1 MSTFGLTVITNAYT
15 RLNVFQ
21 PGALIPPA
29 QANQAL
35 RLLNNMLSQW
45 AVMPWATSPV
55 VAREVIALTANK
67 GGPSLPYS
75 WGPGGDITS
84 PRPSSQSTITGA
96 ALVLSASSPTVEA
109 RLAIY
114 TDDGYQNER
123 VKELTNSQPTGIY
136 YQATSPRGTLQ
147 LYPVPDTAINP
158 LVIYRR
164 LPLGPFADL
173 ATTSYSF
180 PDGYDEAIDYNLTR
194 RLASLSGRTM
204 LPEDLLI
211 ARESL
216 LTIQRAN
223 VKLSDLGNDFASVW
237 DGAAGGYNINTGV

>member
-1 MSTFGLTVITNAYT
+1 MSTVALTLITNAFT

-21 PGALIPPA
+21 PGALIPPS

-35 RLLNNMLSQW
+35 RLLNNMLGQW
-45 AVMPWATSPV
+45 AQMAWATSPV
-55 VAREVIALTANK
+55 VVREVVTTVANK

-75 WGPGGDITS
+75 WGPGGDVTS
-84 PRPSSQSTITGA
+84 PRPSNVQSLTGA
-96 ALVLSASSPTVEA
+96 AWILLTATPHVDVP
-109 RLAIY
+109 LAIY
-114 TDDGYQNER
+114 TDDAYQA
-123 VKELTNSQPTGIY
+123 VATKELTNSQPTGIY

-147 LYPVPDTAINP
+147 LWPVPTVAGA
-158 LVIYRR
+158 LALYRQQ
-164 LPLGPFADL
+164 PLGPFPDL
-173 ATTSYSF
+173 ATTSVSF

-216 LTIQRAN
+216 LTIQRSN
-223 VKLSDLGNDFASVW
+223 LKLSDLGNDFAGVW
-237 DGAAGGYNINTGV
+237 DGTAGGYNIQTGA